1 MSVLYCSVRDRHA
14 ARIGTMAATTGR
26 EKEKIGYVPR
36 GKSGLAA
43 SGLTSAGTYT
53 TIIIRTYTKILSPFV
68 SFSLSL
74 SLPLSLEFEGDK

>member
-53 TIIIRTYTKILSPFV
+53 TIIMRTYRMILSRIHTFT
-68 SFSLSL
+68 
-74 SLPLSLEFEGDK
+74 